1 LRIPDNPAEIST
13 KTRPVSE
20 TQQAAEIAKLK
31 SEKEALQKQIIA
43 ATFSLTFLEQQMT
56 ASGSK
61 KEHLSKLREVIKS
74 LGSQP
79 R

>member
-1 LRIPDNPAEIST
+1 
-13 KTRPVSE
+13 
-20 TQQAAEIAKLK
+20 
-31 SEKEALQKQIIA
+31 
-43 ATFSLTFLEQQMT
+43 MT

-79 R
+79 RWNFS

>member
-1 LRIPDNPAEIST
+1 
-13 KTRPVSE
+13 
-20 TQQAAEIAKLK
+20 LK
-31 SEKEALQKQIIA
+31 AEKEALQKQIIA

-74 LGSQP
+74 LGS
-79 R
+79 